1 MPTVSEMKAL
11 AMAEIESRKDEIIA
25 IAHEVL
31 RNPETGFTEYKTSK
45 IVQDKLRGLGITVQ
59 KDLAITGVKGIVEG
73 GSGSGPA
80 VAVIGE
86 LDSLRVVEHPYH
98 DEVTG
103 AAHACGHHCQ
113 IASMIGA
120 ITGLMIPDVLK
131 NLSGRIVP
139 MAVPAEEFI
148 EVERR
153 IRLRE
158 EGRIEFMGGKQEFIK
173 LGVFDDID
181 IAMICHTN
189 NEQFKFGIGGTSN
202 GHVVKFVEYSGTG
215 AHAGTAPHMGINAL
229 NAAMIGLSSINANR
243 ETFRE
248 EDTVRVHGIMTR
260 GGDAV
265 SAVPSNVTL
274 EWRVRGSN
282 LDSIVQNSLTV
293 DRSFKAGAL
302 AVGAKVK
309 ITNIAGYMPMRNNI
323 VLQDIFTLNA
333 LDTVGKESVL
343 IRPDSYN
350 GGGSTDMGDLAQ
362 IMPVIH
368 PYCGG
373 AIGTGHGKDYV
384 IEDYQTAVIE
394 PAKTMAMTVIDLL
407 SEQASK
413 AVEVKETDNTP
424 MTKDQYLKF
433 QRARNEEV
441 EFDGTDF

>member
-202 GHVVKFVEYSGTG
+202 GHVVKF
-215 AHAGTAPHMGINAL
+215 
-229 NAAMIGLSSINANR
+229 LS
-243 ETFRE
+243 
-248 EDTVRVHGIMTR
+248 
-260 GGDAV
+260 
-265 SAVPSNVTL
+265 
-274 EWRVRGSN
+274 
-282 LDSIVQNSLTV
+282 
-293 DRSFKAGAL
+293 
-302 AVGAKVK
+302 
-309 ITNIAGYMPMRNNI
+309 
-323 VLQDIFTLNA
+323 
-333 LDTVGKESVL
+333 L
-343 IRPDSYN
+343 IH
-350 GGGSTDMGDLAQ
+350 
-362 IMPVIH
+362 I
-368 PYCGG
+368 
-373 AIGTGHGKDYV
+373 
-384 IEDYQTAVIE
+384 
-394 PAKTMAMTVIDLL
+394 
-407 SEQASK
+407 
-413 AVEVKETDNTP
+413 
-424 MTKDQYLKF
+424 
-433 QRARNEEV
+433 
-441 EFDGTDF
+441 